1 MTFRT
6 TPLIPN
12 YGVEVHDNAQL
23 LHKRDAY
30 KGPRFLKITRVFLSS
45 DRFAIPD

>member
-6 TPLIPN
+6 TPLTHNLDNI
-12 YGVEVHDNAQL
+12 YDNAQL

-30 KGPRFLKITRVFLSS
+30 KGPRFLKITRGFLFP

>member
-6 TPLIPN
+6 TPLTSN
-12 YGVEVHDNAQL
+12 YGIEVHGNAQL

>member
-6 TPLIPN
+6 TPF
-12 YGVEVHDNAQL
+12 

-30 KGPRFLKITRVFLSS
+30 KGPRFLKITRVFLSH

>member
-1 MTFRT
+1 MTFH
-6 TPLIPN
+6 I
-12 YGVEVHDNAQL
+12 YDNAQL

-45 DRFAIPD
+45 HHFAIPD